1 MPHIPN
7 ALFVPVSLYALA
19 LGSMF
24 YSAFLRKID
33 STYFFVLLG
42 AIFFVL
48 SDSFLAIA
56 KFYYSFPGVSFLI
69 MITYIP
75 AQLLLILGLSKL
87 QKLIID

>member
-1 MPHIPN
+1 MPHIRI
-7 ALFVPVSLYALA
+7 ALFVPVSLYAIA

-33 STYFFVLLG
+33 SSYFLILLG
-42 AIFFVL
+42 AMFFVI

-56 KFYYSFPGVSFLI
+56 KFYYSFPGNSLLI

-75 AQLLLILGLSKL
+75 AQLLLVLGLCKL
-87 QKLIID
+87 QKLKID

>member
-1 MPHIPN
+1 
-7 ALFVPVSLYALA
+7 
-19 LGSMF
+19 MF

-48 SDSFLAIA
+48 SDSFLAVA
-56 KFYYSFPGVSFLI
+56 KFYYPFPGSSFYI

-75 AQLLLILGLSKL
+75 AQLLLVLGLCKL
-87 QKLIID
+87 QKIKID